1 MAVLIHRRI
10 TQTIKVLD
18 LAEKIQHAQVESGLS
33 VSEVCRRIGI
43 SRTYWY
49 KLINNNIPEGLAEPT
64 LRKIEEVLGTD
75 LGVKFDG
82 EQCLQVK

>member
-10 TQTIKVLD
+10 TKTIDIANLP
-18 LAEKIQHAQVESGLS
+18 EKIQQVQAESGLS

-49 KLINNNIPEGLAEPT
+49 KLVNDDVPEGLAEPT
-64 LRKIEEVLGTD
+64 LRKIEET
-75 LGVKFDG
+75 LGVKFGVNFDD
-82 EQCLQVK
+82 

>member
-10 TQTIKVLD
+10 TQTINAPD
-18 LAEKIQHAQVESGLS
+18 LAEKVQQAQIASGLS

-49 KLINNNIPEGLAEPT
+49 KLINDEISEGLAEPT
-64 LRKIEEVLGTD
+64 LRKIEQVLGIN
-75 LGVKFDG
+75 LGVNFDG
-82 EQCLQVK
+82 

>member
-10 TQTIKVLD
+10 TQAIKVPD
-18 LAEKIQHAQVESGLS
+18 LAEKIQHAQMASGLS
-33 VSEVCRRIGI
+33 VSEVCRRVGI

-64 LRKIEEVLGTD
+64 FHKIEEALGVD
-75 LGVKFDG
+75 LGIKFND
-82 EQCLQVK
+82 